1 MTAAAIHAATE
12 PPIVVERHRLGRRER
27 YAAVVAF
34 NRPAQLNA
42 LDWDTVLAFDSAI
55 DEIGSDLRVRAILV
69 TGRGRA
75 FSAGGDLAKYLDLYA
90 DAERYP
96 RFIADFHRVFGRLR
110 ELPVPV
116 VALVN
121 GIAAAGGLEVIMSCD
136 LALAARSARIGDA
149 HVNFGQMGGGGA
161 LTLLPRLVGIQR
173 AAEMIFSGRFL
184 SADEAA
190 SYGLVARVVDDDDLL
205 AEGLAL
211 ATRYAEHS
219 RAALRTA
226 KETMVQIWA
235 AAAPLAEGLAE
246 ERRRNVEYCLHVPDA
261 SEGLAAFAE
270 KRRPRFRGR

>member
-1 MTAAAIHAATE
+1 MTAADAE
-12 PPIVVERHRLGRRER
+12 PLVVVERYRLGGRQRW
-27 YAAVVAF
+27 AAEVAF

-42 LDWDTVLAFDSAI
+42 LDWETVLAFDSAI
-55 DEIGSDLRVRAILV
+55 DDIVSDPQVRAILV

-75 FSAGGDLAKYLDLYA
+75 FSAGGDLVKYLDLYA

-121 GIAAAGGLEVIMSCD
+121 GVAAAGGLEVIVSCD
-136 LALAARSARIGDA
+136 LALAGRNARIGDA
-149 HVNFGQMGGGGA
+149 HVNFGQMGGGGV

-173 AAEMIFSGRFL
+173 AAEMVFSGRFL
-184 SADEAA
+184 SAEEAA

-235 AAAPLAEGLAE
+235 AGAPVAEGLAE
-246 ERRRNVEYCLHVPDA
+246 ERRRNVEYCLHEPDA
-261 SEGLAAFAE
+261 REGLAAFAD